1 MKPRLQT
8 QTNSE
13 IVSFPDGFSKPHSNI
28 IKEPEGETLEMIE
41 YEMHPLPTPHQKK
54 KKFYGNYLKEM
65 ASANYIFKRM
75 DGHIAFI
82 YSYESVSGGQIK
94 ELL

>member
-54 KKFYGNYLKEM
+54 KNSME
-65 ASANYIFKRM
+65 I
-75 DGHIAFI
+75 I
-82 YSYESVSGGQIK
+82 
-94 ELL
+94 